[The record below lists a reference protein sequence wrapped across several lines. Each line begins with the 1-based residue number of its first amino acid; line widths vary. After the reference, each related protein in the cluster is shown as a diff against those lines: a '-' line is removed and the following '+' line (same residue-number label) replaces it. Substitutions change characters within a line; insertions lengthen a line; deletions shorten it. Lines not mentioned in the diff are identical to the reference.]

1 MKISNSS
8 EPIADILS
16 KIEPGDSAPYEFGKV
31 FNKGGI
37 AIVRDAKLKE
47 EGRTYAAKIIY

>member
-1 MKISNSS
+1 VKISNSS
-8 EPIADILS
+8 EPIANILS